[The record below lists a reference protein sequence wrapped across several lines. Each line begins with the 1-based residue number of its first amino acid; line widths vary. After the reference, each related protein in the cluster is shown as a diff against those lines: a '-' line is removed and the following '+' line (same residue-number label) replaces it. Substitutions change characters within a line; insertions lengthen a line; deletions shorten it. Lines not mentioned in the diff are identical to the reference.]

1 MVFLLLPE
9 YGLLLP
15 YLPLVQQR
23 RNGTS
28 LKTKYLLVL
37 LKSFLKS
44 SRTNVQKHRLQAQ
57 PCTYTR
63 QHKAIG
69 SCFCITLA
77 PGRDGLKTGTWSL
90 PFADRH
96 APSGNLLSFKNT
108 ALHIPESSFA
118 PCGVPVELRYSKI
131 YIKKYVNMPEA
142 ISGGKWIIELVL

>member
-1 MVFLLLPE
+1 MFRNN
-9 YGLLLP
+9 GLSP
-15 YLPLVQQR
+15 
-23 RNGTS
+23 TS
-28 LKTKYLLVL
+28 RVWIPPTLSSTGSTEEKWNISQDKISSLVL

-77 PGRDGLKTGTWSL
+77 PRRDGLKTGTWSL

-96 APSGNLLSFKNT
+96 APSGSLLSFKNT

-131 YIKKYVNMPEA
+131 YIK
-142 ISGGKWIIELVL
+142 SVLTCLRQSQEESE